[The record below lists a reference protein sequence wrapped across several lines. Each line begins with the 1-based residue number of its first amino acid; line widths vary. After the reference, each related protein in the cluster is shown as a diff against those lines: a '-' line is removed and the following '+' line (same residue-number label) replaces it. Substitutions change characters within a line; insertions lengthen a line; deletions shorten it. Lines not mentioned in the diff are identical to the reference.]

1 MLTYLFYTRIFISN
15 SETPAPLYNFNP
27 FSRQE
32 ATKWYSLKLQ
42 LSAID
47 SRISQ
52 VAWRETVHCE
62 EINAKKYWKNR
73 SENLSMHQNKNL
85 TDFESS
91 IELVYNISRKFFSFS
106 TSKEPEITKCH
117 LSWHKYTIAIHA
129 WFFDAICDL
138 IINLWVVILN
148 PFRREEERDK
158 NIYFYQLQTLPMY
171 VYFYDEMPQWVEPWL
186 DWCNYWTNFIICK

>member
-1 MLTYLFYTRIFISN
+1 MKIKFEKEEYCVTYLFYTRIFISN
-15 SETPAPLYNFNP
+15 SETPAPLYNFNQ

-42 LSAID
+42 LSTID

-62 EINAKKYWKNR
+62 EINAKKYSKNR

-91 IELVYNISRKFFSFS
+91 IELVYNILRKLFSFS
-106 TSKEPEITKCH
+106 TFKEPEITKCH

-129 WFFDAICDL
+129 WFFDVICDL

-148 PFRREEERDK
+148 PFRREEETK
-158 NIYFYQLQTLPMY
+158 LFTFTNYKQYLCMY
-171 VYFYDEMPQWVEPWL
+171 ISMMRCFSE
-186 DWCNYWTNFIICK
+186 